1 MASTFSDLG
10 IELMAT
16 GENAGTWGTK
26 TNTNLQIVEKAI
38 AGYVEQ
44 AVTSGGTTAL
54 SITDGDTT
62 ESTSVAR
69 HAVIKLTGTITGN
82 SIVTVPDSIEK
93 VYIVTNGTSGAYT
106 VQFKTASGTGITFGV
121 SEKTTRLVY
130 SDGTN
135 LVDAGFGGS
144 LDLEGR
150 ELVLDADG
158 DTTITAD
165 TDDQIDIKIAGAD
178 DFQFTAN
185 TFTAQSGSSIV
196 VPDGGLT
203 FGSTAI
209 TSTAAELNL
218 LDGVSGLV
226 QSDFTKLAAVDSTAA
241 ELNIIDGG
249 TSATST
255 TVADADRV
263 VLNDNGTMVQVAV
276 TDLAAYFDD
285 EITAMPNLVTT
296 AATTVGA
303 LNSGSITSGFGTID
317 TGSSTITTTGLIT
330 GGSLDIDD
338 VLINGTTIGHTDD
351 TDLITLANGVATV
364 AGEISVTTLDIG
376 GTNVTATAAEINLI
390 DGGTARG
397 TTAVADADGI
407 LHNDNGTMRMTS
419 AATFK
424 TYFTSGISSAAD
436 DITAGDS
443 AVTISTSSGDITI
456 DAAANDSD
464 IIFKGTDATADI
476 TMLTLDGSDAGTAT
490 FNHDI
495 ILGNNSFIQFGDAG
509 ENIVGDGTNLTI
521 SSSGTTTID
530 SAGDMFLDAGGG
542 DIQFVD
548 DGTSLFVISN
558 SSSDVVLR
566 TIVTDKDMIFKGN
579 DGGSQIAALTLDMS
593 AAGTATFNHDIILGN
608 DSFVQF
614 GDAGEN
620 IAGDGTDL
628 TVNSSN
634 DLHLTATTDINIP
647 ANVGLTFGDDGEKIE
662 GDGTDLTI
670 TSSNNV
676 TVDAAGSIFLSADT
690 NGLIDFKDGDTTYLR
705 VSESSNAAILK
716 SFISDGDFIIKG
728 NDGGVDTTALTF
740 DMSDAGAA
748 TFNDKV
754 TIGDGKLVLN
764 STAVT
769 STAAELNLLDGVS
782 GLVQADLT
790 KLAAV
795 DSTAAELNIVD
806 GGTSAT
812 STTVADAD
820 RVVLN
825 DNGTMVQVAMTDI
838 KTYIG
843 GGTSWQA
850 VKTGDFTAAA
860 GQGVFCN
867 TTSAAFTLTLPA
879 GSIGDEVSFVDYAG
893 TFDTN
898 NLTIASNGSEKIH
911 GSTDNLTIAV
921 ERAANTLVFTDSTQG
936 WLLKSK

>member
-1 MASTFSDLG
+1 MASTFTTLG
-10 IELMAT
+10 IEKMAT
-16 GENAGTWGTK
+16 GENAGTWGDK
-26 TNTNLQIVEKAI
+26 TNTNLDIINVAVS
-38 AGYVEQ
+38 GYVEQ
-44 AVTSGGTTAL
+44 AVTSGGTLAL
-54 SITDGDTT
+54 GITDGAATAT
-62 ESTSVAR
+62 AQN
-69 HAVIKLTGTITGN
+69 AVIKLTGTITGN
-82 SIVTVPDSIEK
+82 SIVTVPDSVEK

-106 VQFKTASGTGITFGV
+106 VQFKTASGTGVTFGV
-121 SEKTTRLVY
+121 SEKTTKLLY

-135 LVDAGFGGS
+135 IVDAGFSGA
-144 LDLEGR
+144 LDIEGR

-226 QSDFTKLAAVDSTAA
+226 QADFTKLAAVDSTAA
-241 ELNIIDGG
+241 ELNIVDGG

-317 TGSSTITTTGLIT
+317 TGSSTITTTGLIS

-351 TDLITLANGVATV
+351 TDLITLADGIATV

-376 GTNVTATAAEINLI
+376 GTNVTTTAAEINLI

-407 LHNDNGTMRMTS
+407 LHNDAGTMRMTS

-424 TYFTSGISSAAD
+424 TYFQSGISSAAD
-436 DITAGDS
+436 DISAGDA
-443 AVTISTSSGDITI
+443 AVTLTTSSGDITI

-464 IIFKGTDATADI
+464 IIFKGTDNSSDI
-476 TMLTLDGSDAGTAT
+476 TMLTLDGSEAG
-490 FNHDI
+490 
-495 ILGNNSFIQFGDAG
+495 
-509 ENIVGDGTNLTI
+509 
-521 SSSGTTTID
+521 
-530 SAGDMFLDAGGG
+530 
-542 DIQFVD
+542 
-548 DGTSLFVISN
+548 
-558 SSSDVVLR
+558 
-566 TIVTDKDMIFKGN
+566 K
-579 DGGSQIAALTLDMS
+579 
-593 AAGTATFNHDIILGN
+593 
-608 DSFVQF
+608 
-614 GDAGEN
+614 
-620 IAGDGTDL
+620 
-628 TVNSSN
+628 
-634 DLHLTATTDINIP
+634 
-647 ANVGLTFGDDGEKIE
+647 
-662 GDGTDLTI
+662 
-670 TSSNNV
+670 
-676 TVDAAGSIFLSADT
+676 
-690 NGLIDFKDGDTTYLR
+690 
-705 VSESSNAAILK
+705 
-716 SFISDGDFIIKG
+716 
-728 NDGGVDTTALTF
+728 
-740 DMSDAGAA
+740 A
-748 TFNDKV
+748 TFNDQV
-754 TIGDGKLVLN
+754 VIGDGKLVLN

-812 STTVADAD
+812 STTLVDAD
-820 RVVLN
+820 RFVVN
-825 DNGTMVQVAMTDI
+825 DNGTMVQVAVSDLT
-838 KTYIG
+838 TYINSNANFASVG
-843 GGTSWQA
+843 KA
-850 VKTGDFTAAA
+850 IAMAI
-860 GQGVFCN
+860 VF
-867 TTSAAFTLTLPA
+867 
-879 GSIGDEVSFVDYAG
+879 G
-893 TFDTN
+893 
-898 NLTIASNGSEKIH
+898 
-911 GSTDNLTIAV
+911 
-921 ERAANTLVFTDSTQG
+921 
-936 WLLKSK
+936 